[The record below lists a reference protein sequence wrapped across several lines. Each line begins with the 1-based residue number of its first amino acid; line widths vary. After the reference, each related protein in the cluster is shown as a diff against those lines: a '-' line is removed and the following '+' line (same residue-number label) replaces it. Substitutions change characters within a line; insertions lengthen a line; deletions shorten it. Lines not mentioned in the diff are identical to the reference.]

1 MWVCADL
8 GGTET
13 FDGEGWKA
21 VPFFVAHVLSSLFKL
36 TTSND

>member
-21 VPFFVAHVLSSLFKL
+21 VPFFVAHGTFESVQ
-36 TTSND
+36 TNDIQ